1 MPSSLASLNLNCG
14 LLFCSPC
21 TLDGQKIAKRLAT
34 NIAKETR
41 TVKKL
46 LEDYNIASSVVT
58 ASFTPYTLND
68 ILSPESNF
76 WQRLTFNPHC
86 KEIPWNVQK
95 DIMSAYVLIKR
106 TEEELSLLS
115 EEMENV
121 LLYCIQRKECIL
133 HQLDSIKNNESQYTK
148 GITSLLHKLLWE
160 VELYHSR
167 AVATFAKLDIHHASS
182 SVNVLSSTNPE
193 SDISSDEESESD
205 SFDESDEEKCD
216 LL

>member
-1 MPSSLASLNLNCG
+1 MVC
-14 LLFCSPC
+14 FPC
-21 TLDGQKIAKRLAT
+21 TLDGQKIAKRLAI
-34 NIAKETR
+34 NIAKETK

-58 ASFTPYTLND
+58 ASFTPHTLSD

-76 WQRLTFNPHC
+76 WQGLTFSTHC
-86 KEIPWNVQK
+86 KDIPWNVQK

-106 TEEELSLLS
+106 TEEELSLLN

-121 LLYCIQRKECIL
+121 LSYCIQHKECIL
-133 HQLDSIKNNESQYTK
+133 HQLDGIKNNESQYTN
-148 GITSLLHKLLWE
+148 GIISLLHKLLWE
-160 VELYHSR
+160 VELYHSK
-167 AVATFAKLDIHHASS
+167 AMATFAKLDIHHSS

-205 SFDESDEEKCD
+205 TFDESDEEECD